1 MFDKDFVDVY
11 LYTFKE
17 IRDYYIEKQIEYG
30 GIAPFNF
37 DTIQKLSY
45 GNDFISGD
53 TLTQVEDI
61 FSLALI
67 KFENWYCFKSYEK
80 LELTRDDIIILVSHR
95 LRDLGRRLK
104 LWYYATYDNYK
115 TLLTEYNDLKN
126 KLINNIESTQHSEGK
141 HNDYD
146 DDTPQ
151 TKIVDSHNIFDKE
164 HASYYRYGDNDAD
177 ITNNVNNQYNIEKLE
192 MLKNRM
198 FDVKDEW
205 ATTLKDY
212 LISAEY
218 DEYKE
223 V

>member
-1 MFDKDFVDVY
+1 M
-11 LYTFKE
+11 
-17 IRDYYIEKQIEYG
+17 
-30 GIAPFNF
+30 
-37 DTIQKLSY
+37 S
-45 GNDFISGD
+45 
-53 TLTQVEDI
+53 
-61 FSLALI
+61 
-67 KFENWYCFKSYEK
+67 
-80 LELTRDDIIILVSHR
+80 
-95 LRDLGRRLK
+95 
-104 LWYYATYDNYK
+104 
-115 TLLTEYNDLKN
+115 EYNDLKD
-126 KLINNIESTQHSEGK
+126 KLINNIESTQHSEGN